1 MRTLSRE
8 PDNRT
13 TKTMQ
18 SLENQRQR
26 IQLSNNPDDP
36 QHYVHDDWGLAVEE
50 SKPEL
55 KPPAMYKV
63 IMMNDDYTPMDFVV
77 EVLEQFFAKTREQAT
92 QIMLT
97 VHTKGQ
103 AVCGIFSR
111 DVAETKAMQV
121 NQYARESHHPLL
133 CEIEKDV

>member
-1 MRTLSRE
+1 MS
-8 PDNRT
+8 
-13 TKTMQ
+13 
-18 SLENQRQR
+18 SLEKQPLR
-26 IQLSNNPDDP
+26 IHLNSTPDDP
-36 QHYVHDDWGLAVEE
+36 HSDPADDWGLAVEE

-63 IMMNDDYTPMDFVV
+63 LMLNDDYTPMDFVV
-77 EVLEQFFAKTREQAT
+77 EVLEQFFGKNREQAT

-103 AVCGIFSR
+103 AVCGIFSK

-121 NQYARESHHPLL
+121 NQYARDSHHPLL